1 MYGARQENGVYVA
14 ERWVNELIFSKPEK
28 EVKSTLR
35 KLFLG
40 Y

>member
-1 MYGARQENGVYVA
+1 MYYKQENGVYVA

-28 EVKSTLR
+28 EVERTLR
-35 KLFLG
+35 KLFFG